1 MSSKRLVA
9 ILAYPVINA
18 FESVVDN
25 YMRDT
30 ISEPAIGSIVYCDL
44 FLGYCEHSG
53 IYIGNDEII
62 HLNKKGIIEKVDL
75 KNFIKSTTALS
86 IYASCIDSE
95 AMGNQAIAQRALDF
109 LLFSEQRNY
118 HVILDNCHQFTSSCI
133 TGNSENSDSFLWML
147 KHTASKELS
156 ISNWRVWK
164 R

>member
-53 IYIGNDEII
+53 IYIGNDEI
-62 HLNKKGIIEKVDL
+62 D
-75 KNFIKSTTALS
+75 
-86 IYASCIDSE
+86 
-95 AMGNQAIAQRALDF
+95 Q
-109 LLFSEQRNY
+109 
-118 HVILDNCHQFTSSCI
+118 
-133 TGNSENSDSFLWML
+133 
-147 KHTASKELS
+147 
-156 ISNWRVWK
+156 
-164 R
+164 